1 MKCVTQIDV
10 LHLWELNRKYRRDKL
25 IMIFLYIIYLLD
37 RKTAADSKAEYAYK
51 KIICWLIINKPKP
64 TTPLF
69 GAHLPWSRR
78 CPLLK

>member
-10 LHLWELNRKYRRDKL
+10 LHLWECNTKDRRDKL

-37 RKTAADSKAEYAYK
+37 KKTAADPKAEYVYK
-51 KIICWLIINKPKP
+51 KNICWLIINKPKP

-69 GAHLPWSRR
+69 WGNTYLGPEGV
-78 CPLLK
+78 P